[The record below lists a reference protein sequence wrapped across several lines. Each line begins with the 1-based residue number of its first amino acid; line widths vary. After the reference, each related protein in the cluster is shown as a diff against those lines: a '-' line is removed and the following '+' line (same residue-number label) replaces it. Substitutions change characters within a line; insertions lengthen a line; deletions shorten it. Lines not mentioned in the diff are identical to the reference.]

1 MRNAMVDVVMI
12 ISVGTLC
19 LKVEGLLT
27 VLLRCSTAGFLQKI
41 CLSRMPIW
49 SNVRY
54 PNNVDANTGIANSHK
69 ENVAKELSLY
79 KQLPTFYNFDM
90 SIFFRNIY
98 TAIVL
103 LPSSLR
109 DFL

>member
-1 MRNAMVDVVMI
+1 MVDVVMI

-19 LKVEGLLT
+19 LKVEDLLT

-54 PNNVDANTGIANSHK
+54 TNNVDTNTGIANSHE
-69 ENVAKELSLY
+69 ENVAKDLG
-79 KQLPTFYNFDM
+79 
-90 SIFFRNIY
+90 
-98 TAIVL
+98 IVL
-103 LPSSLR
+103 I
-109 DFL
+109 

>member
-19 LKVEGLLT
+19 LKVEDLLT

-54 PNNVDANTGIANSHK
+54 TNNVDANTGIANSHE
-69 ENVAKELSLY
+69 ENVAKDLG
-79 KQLPTFYNFDM
+79 
-90 SIFFRNIY
+90 
-98 TAIVL
+98 IVL
-103 LPSSLR
+103 I
-109 DFL
+109 

>member
-12 ISVGTLC
+12 ISVDTLC
-19 LKVEGLLT
+19 LKVEDLLT

-54 PNNVDANTGIANSHK
+54 TNNVDANTGIANSHE
-69 ENVAKELSLY
+69 ENVAKDLG
-79 KQLPTFYNFDM
+79 
-90 SIFFRNIY
+90 
-98 TAIVL
+98 IVL
-103 LPSSLR
+103 I
-109 DFL
+109 

>member
-19 LKVEGLLT
+19 LKVEGSLT

-54 PNNVDANTGIANSHK
+54 TNNVDANTGIANSHK
-69 ENVAKELSLY
+69 ENVAKDLG
-79 KQLPTFYNFDM
+79 
-90 SIFFRNIY
+90 
-98 TAIVL
+98 IVL
-103 LPSSLR
+103 I
-109 DFL
+109 

>member
-1 MRNAMVDVVMI
+1 MVDVVMI

-19 LKVEGLLT
+19 LKVEDLLT

-54 PNNVDANTGIANSHK
+54 TNNVDANTGIANSHE
-69 ENVAKELSLY
+69 ENVAKDLG
-79 KQLPTFYNFDM
+79 
-90 SIFFRNIY
+90 
-98 TAIVL
+98 IVL
-103 LPSSLR
+103 I
-109 DFL
+109 